1 MNMNQWVKVEVYYN
15 LRKKRLS
22 VRSRITGPTY
32 GKVITHLDRILLTN
46 ATFHVSEPGRQRVI
60 REQRKNVHAV
70 IRGEVPLNW
79 LRQAVT
85 SVEIGL
91 AVPEQDFI
99 YAPGYDNVI
108 PVTYNPYSFDSFVE
122 NNVDSYAPVQAADMV
137 LIEGRRITAC
147 RPTYAQVS
155 A

>member
-1 MNMNQWVKVEVYYN
+1 MNQWVKVEVYYN
-15 LRKKRLS
+15 LHKKCLS

-32 GKVITHLDRILLTN
+32 GKVIAHLDRILLTD

-70 IRGEVPLNW
+70 IRGEVPLSW
-79 LRQAVT
+79 LRQAMACA
-85 SVEIGL
+85 EAGMG
-91 AVPEQDFI
+91 VPEQDFI

-122 NNVDSYAPVQAADMV
+122 NSVDSYAPVKAADMV
-137 LIEGRRITAC
+137 LIEGRKVTAC